1 MRPWAS
7 LLAPLSVWAAHFT
20 LLWIA
25 SSVAPD
31 RPAAR
36 IAAATVTLVAL
47 ALLAWLTRSIAA
59 LPRDDAT
66 TRWIRA
72 IGLLAAAVAAI
83 SIAWQVLP
91 ALFG

>member
-1 MRPWAS
+1 MKPWAA
-7 LLAPLSVWAAHFT
+7 LLGPLVIWAAHFT

-36 IAAATVTLVAL
+36 IAAGIVTLAAL
-47 ALLAWLTRSIAA
+47 ALLAWLARSIAV

-66 TRWIRA
+66 TRWIRTM
-72 IGLLAAAVAAI
+72 GLLATAVAAI